1 MVTDVMTEQERIAI
15 IHEVAA
21 MGPLPIQ
28 SNEFTVAQ
36 FATEIGIST
45 SKANY
50 RLNRL
55 CEEGVLVLREGVL
68 IGRHRCRVFRR
79 CNEQKPPDP

>member
-1 MVTDVMTEQERIAI
+1 MVTDVMTDQERIAI

-36 FATEIGIST
+36 FAAELGIST

-50 RLNRL
+50 RLNKL
-55 CEEGVLVLREGVL
+55 CEEGILLLREGVL
-68 IGRHRCRVFRR
+68 IGRHRCRVFRQSDT
-79 CNEQKPPDP
+79 QKPPE